1 MTLEKFVTS
10 FKKKKRGKKKHK
22 KKIQNLG
29 NKKDTTNRASQE
41 I

>member
-10 FKKKKRGKKKHK
+10 FKKKRGKKKHK

-29 NKKDTTNRASQE
+29 NRNDTTNRASQE